1 MANKKENNKKE
12 NVYGNGQFTGV
23 YKGDNGNML
32 TATHMIYEV
41 DGDELIVAVDDGF
54 KLLYTFLYDQ
64 YRSFQSQQKDLFA
77 EWETIFKA
85 LGRTYNTK
93 KSKDNVKLLEDCGLL
108 KQIKMPNSNARIKI
122 VADVSLKNIRFIN
135 PDYDAWRAEQEANN
149 AERVAEYTAFHEEK
163 EKAKR
168 QAKQPH
174 NNTKSKTEVKDDGS
188 RNEIEIDTIETSSS
202 SNAQGYRDNQTQV
215 VDVKLKDKQDDLP
228 DPFLDDCGVSHDSA
242 FEEYTKPKPIKSV
255 APTKPKATTY
265 DNGYGRKCSQC
276 YQQPNGDW
284 DCRDSYC
291 NNYLPF

>member
-1 MANKKENNKKE
+1 MVKKKENNKKE

-41 DGDELIVAVDDGF
+41 AGDELIVAVDDGF

-149 AERVAEYTAFHEEK
+149 AERIAEYAAFHEEK
-163 EKAKR
+163 QKAKH

-188 RNEIEIDTIETSSS
+188 RNEIAIDTIETSHDA
-202 SNAQGYRDNQTQV
+202 NAQGSGSAKNIA
-215 VDVKLKDKQDDLP
+215 VDVMKEIKQDDLP
-228 DPFLDDCGVSHDSA
+228 DPFLADCGVSH
-242 FEEYTKPKPIKSV
+242 TKPAQYI

-284 DCRDSYC
+284 DCRDHYC

>member
-1 MANKKENNKKE
+1 MVNKKENNKKE
-12 NVYGNGQFTGV
+12 NVYVNGQFTGV

-108 KQIKMPNSNARIKI
+108 KQIKMPNSNVRIKI

-149 AERVAEYTAFHEEK
+149 AERVAEYAAFHEEK
-163 EKAKR
+163 EKAKH

-188 RNEIEIDTIETSSS
+188 G
-202 SNAQGYRDNQTQV
+202 NAKNIT
-215 VDVKLKDKQDDLP
+215 VDVMKEIKQDDLS
-228 DPFLDDCGVSHDSA
+228 DPFLDDCGVSHDFG
-242 FEEYTKPKPIKSV
+242 FEEYTQPKTIKSV
-255 APTKPKATTY
+255 KPKADTY

-284 DCRDSYC
+284 DCKDDWCSNC
-291 NNYLPF
+291 IPF